1 MHSTAETERIM
12 NGNTPPGPG
21 RPNSTLADR
30 LDSMFGPYLAAVCD
44 RTAKALEATGNTALL
59 VHSGSLLTVFE
70 DDRTYPFEVH
80 APFKVWTPLT
90 DVPDCFVYFEPH
102 RRPQL
107 IFHKPT
113 DYWYKPADLPNDY
126 WTRHFDIRPA
136 ASTSVAR
143 NLLPRDLSRA
153 AYIGDVFPELS
164 GWGLGTVNPAPLMRR
179 LDYPR
184 ATKLPYELECLREA
198 SRLGTLG
205 HNAAVAAFKS
215 GGSEFEIELAYLRA
229 CGLREQEL
237 PYNPIIALNEGAAV
251 LHYQLLEK
259 ASPAT
264 RRSLLIDAGAEFA
277 GYASD
282 ITRTHSLSDP
292 DFAELIDRMDR
303 MQQTL
308 CAGLRAGVDW
318 RNVHLRAH
326 ELTAELLREADIV
339 KCGPEEA
346 VATRTT
352 SVFLPH
358 GIGHLLGLEVH
369 DAGGFMS
376 SPEGGDIP
384 RPDGHPYL
392 RLTRELQEGFVVT
405 MEPGIYFIDSLLE
418 GARADS
424 RASRI
429 NWSRVEALKPFGGI
443 RVEDD
448 VVITTN
454 GCENLTRQAFRATAA

>member
-1 MHSTAETERIM
+1 M
-12 NGNTPPGPG
+12 TPPPANNSHPL
-21 RPNSTLADR
+21 RPERLAAA
-30 LDSMFGPYLAAVCD
+30 FVPYLQAVCD
-44 RTAKALEATGNTALL
+44 RTAEALEATGSAALL
-59 VHSGSLLTVFE
+59 VHSGSLLGVFE

-80 APFKVWTPLT
+80 APFKVWVPLS
-90 DVPDCFVYFEPH
+90 DVPDCFLYFEPG
-102 RRPQL
+102 RQPLL

-113 DYWYKPADLPNDY
+113 DYWYKPAELPRDY
-126 WTRHFDIRPA
+126 WTGCFDIRPIA
-136 ASTSVAR
+136 ERGQAR
-143 NLLPRDLSRA
+143 GLLPADLSRT
-153 AYIGDVFPELS
+153 AYIGDVFAELS
-164 GWGLGTVNPAPLMRR
+164 GWGLGAINPAPLMRR

-198 SRLGTLG
+198 SRLGARG
-205 HNAAVAAFKS
+205 HLAALEAFRS
-215 GGSEFEIELAYLRA
+215 GGSEFEIELAFLRA

-251 LHYQLLEK
+251 LHYQVLEK
-259 ASPAT
+259 APPAA
-264 RRSLLIDAGAEFA
+264 RRSMLIDAGAEFA

-282 ITRTHSLSDP
+282 ITRTYCVSDP
-292 DFAELIDRMDR
+292 DFNALIDRMDR

-326 ELTAELLREADIV
+326 ELTGVLLRDADITT
-339 KCGPEEA
+339 CSAEEA
-346 VATRTT
+346 VATGTT

-369 DAGGFMS
+369 DAGGFLS
-376 SPEGGDIP
+376 APGGPDIP
-384 RPDGHPYL
+384 RPKGHPYL
-392 RLTRELQEGFVVT
+392 RLTRELREGFVVT

-418 GARADS
+418 GARADA

-429 NWSRVEALKPFGGI
+429 NWSRIAQLRPFGGI

-448 VVITTN
+448 VAITAD
-454 GCENLTRQAFRATAA
+454 GCENLTRDGFRAVA

>member
-1 MHSTAETERIM
+1 M
-12 NGNTPPGPG
+12 TPPTP
-21 RPNSTLADR
+21 PPANNSDPRRREPVAAA
-30 LDSMFGPYLAAVCD
+30 FAPYLQAVCE
-44 RTAKALEATGNTALL
+44 RTAKALEATGSSALL
-59 VHSGSLLTVFE
+59 VHSGSLLGVFE

-80 APFKVWTPLT
+80 APFKVWVPLS
-90 DVPDCFVYFEPH
+90 DVPDCFVYFEPG
-102 RRPQL
+102 RQPLL

-113 DYWYKPADLPNDY
+113 DYWYKPADLPRDY
-126 WTRHFDIRPA
+126 WTGCFDILP
-136 ASTSVAR
+136 VAER
-143 NLLPRDLSRA
+143 ALARSLLPADLSRT
-153 AYIGDVFPELS
+153 AYIGDMFAELS
-164 GWGLGTVNPAPLMRR
+164 GWGLGAINPAPLMRR

-198 SRLGTLG
+198 SRLGARG
-205 HNAAVAAFKS
+205 HVAALEAFRG
-215 GGSEFEIELAYLRA
+215 GGSEFEIELAFLRA

-251 LHYQLLEK
+251 LHYQVLEK
-259 ASPAT
+259 AAPAA

-282 ITRTHSLSDP
+282 ITRTYCVSDP
-292 DFAELIDRMDR
+292 DFSALIGRMDR

-308 CAGLRAGVDW
+308 CAELRAGVDW

-326 ELTAELLREADIV
+326 ELTGALLRDADITT
-339 KCGPEEA
+339 CSAEEA
-346 VATRTT
+346 VATGTT

-369 DAGGFMS
+369 DAGGFIS
-376 SPEGGDIP
+376 APDGPDIP
-384 RPDGHPYL
+384 RPQGHPYL
-392 RLTRELQEGFVVT
+392 RLTRELREGFVVT

-418 GARADS
+418 SARADA

-429 NWSRVEALKPFGGI
+429 NWPRVAQLRPFGGI

-448 VVITTN
+448 VAITTN
-454 GCENLTRQAFRATAA
+454 GCENLTRDGFRAVA